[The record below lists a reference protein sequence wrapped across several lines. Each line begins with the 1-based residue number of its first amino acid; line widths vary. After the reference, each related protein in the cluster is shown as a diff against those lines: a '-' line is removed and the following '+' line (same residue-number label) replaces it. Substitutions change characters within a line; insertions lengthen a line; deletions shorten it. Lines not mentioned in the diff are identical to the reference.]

1 MRTTLKRGIGRG
13 ATVNG
18 NGRAIL
24 PPGPYTPVRVYRMP
38 PPQRG
43 GLRVAGKIVSWLL
56 AVVVLFA
63 GAIAGGAYLFF
74 HHSVAAVAPHTKA
87 DKKATEQLA
96 GAVDPSKPAVALVI
110 GYDRRY
116 GETGH
121 SRSDTIMLV
130 RTQPNPPAISILSFP
145 RDLAVDITCPGQDL
159 GANKI
164 NAAYAFCGSPGSMS
178 TIRALTGLP
187 INYLVTVN
195 FRGFTQVVDKLGGIW
210 IDVDRRYYHSNDNTS
225 PGSID
230 RYSEINLFPGYQK
243 LNGAQALAF
252 VRYRHTDDD
261 IYRNARQQLFL
272 KAVRQ
277 QIGKASITDMPRI
290 LHAIVSNLVVG
301 RKGGGAP
308 SEDTIFNYAQWLYGL
323 PKGNI
328 FQVKL
333 TGLTNGYSDSLGS
346 VVNYDST
353 AMAAAIRDFQHP
365 DVAAPEKAASVALHK
380 NIGKDKAPSPPQT
393 TVSVLN
399 ANGVAGSA
407 GLAVDGLDKIGYRI
421 LFPQNDTPADAP
433 PGTCPRVHC
442 FYTKVFWNPAKKHS
456 KPAARRIAALFGQAD
471 VVQLPKEM
479 KPLTNGSM
487 VIVAVGTTFHGSL
500 APAPVDHTP
509 PKQPPSVV
517 FDASATRGLLT
528 KAQHKVPFK
537 LEVPTLLATGSAP
550 DTGTDAMPIR
560 TYKIDGDN
568 RAVRLTF
575 TYQSGGYTEYWGVE
589 ETDWDGAPVLNDGNF
604 DNKIKGRQY
613 RFFWNGP
620 DLHMIA
626 LYENGATYWV
636 TNTLLDSLSPQTMI
650 AIAKGL
656 KPLGAVK
663 K

>member
-1 MRTTLKRGIGRG
+1 VRTTLKRGIGRG
-13 ATVNG
+13 ASVNG

-24 PPGPYTPVRVYRMP
+24 PPGPYTPVRLYRQ
-38 PPQRG
+38 PQPERG
-43 GLRVAGKIVSWLL
+43 GLRVVGRVVGWLL
-56 AVVVLFA
+56 AVIVMFA

-87 DKKATEQLA
+87 DKLATKQLA
-96 GAVDPSKPAVALVI
+96 EATDPSKPAVALVI

-130 RTQPNPPAISILSFP
+130 RTQPDPPAISILSFP
-145 RDLAVDITCPGQDL
+145 RDLAVDVRCPDGDH
-159 GANKI
+159 GVNKI

-210 IDVDRRYYHSNDNTS
+210 IDVDRRYYHSNAGTS
-225 PGSID
+225 PGSAD
-230 RYSEINLFPGYQK
+230 RYSEINLLPGYQK

-277 QIGKASITDMPRI
+277 QIGKADITDMPRI

-328 FQVKL
+328 FQTKL
-333 TGLTNGYSDSLGS
+333 TGLSDGYSDSLGS
-346 VVNYDST
+346 IVNYDST
-353 AMAAAIRDFQHP
+353 AMANAIRDFQHP
-365 DVAAPEKAASVALHK
+365 DVAAPEKAASIALHK
-380 NIGKDKAPSPPQT
+380 KVGKSRAPRPSHT
-393 TVSVLN
+393 TVSVMN
-399 ANGVAGSA
+399 ANGIAGSA
-407 GLAVDGLDKIGYRI
+407 GLAVAGLDKIGYKI
-421 LFPQNDTPADAP
+421 LFPPNQIPADAP
-433 PGTCPRVHC
+433 EGTCPRVTC
-442 FYTKVFWNPAKKHS
+442 FKTQVFWNPAKKSS
-456 KPAARRIAALFGQAD
+456 KAAARKIADLFGSAN
-471 VVQLPKEM
+471 VVRLPK
-479 KPLTNGSM
+479 KLQAYTNRSM
-487 VIVAVGTTFHGSL
+487 VLVGVGTTFHGTL
-500 APAPVDHTP
+500 APAPIDHTP
-509 PKQPPSVV
+509 PKQPPAVTSNPG
-517 FDASATRGLLT
+517 ATRGLLQ
-528 KAQHKVPFK
+528 KAQRKVPFK
-537 LEVPTLLATGSAP
+537 LEVPTLLALNSAP
-550 DTGTDAMPIR
+550 DTSGKPIR

-568 RAVRLTF
+568 RAVRLSF
-575 TYQSGGYTEYWGVE
+575 TYENGGYTEYWGVE
-589 ETDWDGAPVLNDGNF
+589 QTDWNDAPVLSDANF
-604 DNKIKGRQY
+604 DETVKGRQY
-613 RFFWNGP
+613 SLYWNGP

-626 LYENGATYWV
+626 LHENGATYWV
-636 TNTLLDSLSPQTMI
+636 VNTLLDSLTPQTMI

-656 KPLGAVK
+656 KPLGSVK
-663 K
+663 R